1 MVAERLAIPLRFADN
16 APIHDILATKGT
28 SIQRFH
34 ASVLV
39 PHIVEARPRE
49 AEIEAVRLHAPAIV
63 DVRAVRSP
71 RAEVNEPLHPIDADI
86 AQPRV
91 KEPDNPPLH
100 RIDVVEDISHHDFG
114 GSIQEYGASVAVGKA
129 EYLRFSKYHSCVYR
143 LYTLSQGA
151 IVPEKASHPLERLGF
166 LFRTE

>member
-16 APIHDILATKGT
+16 APTHDRFAENGT
-28 SIQRFH
+28 SIQRLH

-49 AEIEAVRLHAPAIV
+49 AEIEAVRLHVPAIV
-63 DVRAVRSP
+63 AVSAVRRP
-71 RAEVNEPLHPIDADI
+71 RAEVNDPLHPIDADI

-100 RIDVVEDISHHDFG
+100 HIEVVDAISHPVFG
-114 GSIQEYGASVAVGKA
+114 GSIHEYGASVAVGKA
-129 EYLRFSKYHSCVYR
+129 EYLRLSKYHSCVYR
-143 LYTLSQGA
+143 LYTLSHGA